1 MTRSL
6 IVAFFLSLAAVS
18 LSAQGSAPA
27 SPGTKLTSDEVYE
40 LSLAMAS
47 GKPPSFCVALIT
59 ADAKVAAS
67 QVESATTAD
76 AKAAALK
83 AGASFL
89 ENHLSFLQDQL
100 CTTYLILSSD
110 QFKAAIR
117 GSRSQALG
125 LTEQDIEK
133 AAVKKLKAMSQ
144 QDGAS
149 SGTGGSTN
157 LTSKGLTSKVLSIA
171 SEYGAL
177 TQSVS
182 GQTTTAQGTFAG
194 VPLVLL
200 GKGLLVD
207 CKTKIFAV
215 TPCVSHKLVDK
226 LTDFSYSVSF
236 ENNPN
241 STTATGTAV
250 GGAANG
256 TAQQVNVAANSR
268 SINAFSFKWV
278 AISNKPT
285 EADLT
290 KSHASVQ
297 ASAAAKA
304 LDLAITKMANLQIS
318 VSLKQDS
325 PYRIWLAQQGALL
338 LAAAQKDNTGVLTEK
353 TWEGLGTSFAAA
365 LGVPPGIDE
374 KTAASSPVLVAAL
387 DLGKTYN
394 AYLGTEESIADA
406 MAVPPILSVEYDDN
420 RPASQPSNSVIR
432 GIFQTK
438 LKPVTLTVNGAISI
452 YNSDQSSV
460 PGAGRLRD
468 AQFAAEGAHN
478 FNMKTPFS
486 SNLAAT
492 VSGAFYFQYQS
503 SPAILNVTPGTP
515 VDGVTFTGLP
525 STATQVYAQKGNIAI
540 GQAKLTLGSGSS
552 VTVPL
557 SVTYSNR
564 TELVTNPTWKAQIGV
579 SYDFDS
585 LFSNAK

>member
-1 MTRSL
+1 MNRFWL
-6 IVAFFLSLAAVS
+6 VAFLALLIS
-18 LSAQGSAPA
+18 GGLSAQVAAPA
-27 SPGTKLTSDEVYE
+27 NSAVKLTNDEVYE

-47 GKPPSFCVALIT
+47 GKPPSACVELIT
-59 ADAKVAAS
+59 SDAKKAAS
-67 QVESATTAD
+67 QSD
-76 AKAAALK
+76 QYL
-83 AGASFL
+83 L

-110 QFKAAIR
+110 QFKAAIK
-117 GSRSQALG
+117 GSRAQALG
-125 LTEQDIEK
+125 LAKEDMEK
-133 AAVKKLKAMSQ
+133 IAVKKLKAMSQ

-157 LTSKGLTSKVLSIA
+157 LTSKGLASKVLSVA

-182 GQTTTAQGTFAG
+182 GQTTTVQGTFAG
-194 VPLVLL
+194 VPLVLF

-215 TPCVSHKLVDK
+215 TPCISHKLVDT
-226 LTDFSYSVSF
+226 LTNFSYSVSF

-250 GGAANG
+250 GGTTNG
-256 TAQQVNVAANSR
+256 TVQQVNVTAKSR

-278 AISNKPT
+278 AISKKPT

-290 KSHASVQ
+290 KAHTTVQ
-297 ASAAAKA
+297 ASAAAQV
-304 LDLAITKMANLQIS
+304 LDAAITTMADLQIAM
-318 VSLKQDS
+318 SLKPDS
-325 PYRIWLAQQGALL
+325 PYRVWLKQQGSLL
-338 LAAAQKDNTGVLTEK
+338 YDAAQKDNTGVFAEK
-353 TWEGLGTSFAAA
+353 TWEGLANSFAAA
-365 LGVPPGIDE
+365 LGVPPGTDE
-374 KTAASSPVLVAAL
+374 KTAATSPVLVAAVK
-387 DLGKTYN
+387 LGETYN
-394 AYLGTEESIADA
+394 AYLGTEESAADA
-406 MAVPPILSVEYDDN
+406 IAVPPILSVEYDDN
-420 RPASQPSNSVIR
+420 RPPSEPSNSVVR

-438 LKPVTLTVNGAISI
+438 FKPVTMTVNGAISF
-452 YNSDQSSV
+452 YNSNQSSV
-460 PGAGRLRD
+460 PAAGRLRD
-468 AQFAAEGAHN
+468 VQFATEEAHD
-478 FNMKTPFS
+478 FNLKTPFS
-486 SNLAAT
+486 SNVAAT

-540 GQAKLTLGSGSS
+540 AQVKLTVGSGSS
-552 VTVPL
+552 VRVPL
-557 SVTYSNR
+557 SVTYSSR
-564 TELVTNPTWKAQIGV
+564 TELITKPTWKAQIGI